1 MYTIVETAKGKQCSL
16 FDEYRYVCDRIRNTR
31 TYWRCEQ
38 YINCSGRAKQNIE
51 EPPVL
56 TSPYN
61 HDPPKEANDIAQ
73 FKKDLK
79 HRIREEQTPLTQLY
93 RSELI
98 KRYISNPE
106 NVATL
111 LLFHQLKNILYR
123 TKNEHYPPLP
133 RSINE
138 VYVEGKWRMSLDNED
153 FIIIDHHNPRYLAFG
168 TLHSLKV
175 LCESSHIF
183 LDGTFKSCPPPF
195 AQLYSIHCYS
205 SILNELLLL
214 NMIWFLIHNSSLS
227 ISNKVLL
234 ADLKNVFPNTT
245 IKGCNFHYNQC
256 IFKKIQD
263 LALQKDYYDSLEDDP
278 TSVKCLVQQTGALAF
293 MPISKINE
301 LWCTIMDKFEHIPRS
316 QDFFDYYTDTW
327 IDKGCLYPRQ
337 LWNYYNF
344 NGPRTNNG
352 LEGWH
357 HRLNSNIATST
368 PNIYV
373 VIDELIKDYAFNMN
387 KTKQL
392 ENNTKMPQRRKQF
405 MIRNER
411 ILNLMNRYETG
422 SLSLDDYFIKISK
435 TIGKKK

>member
-16 FDEYRYVCDRIRNTR
+16 FDEYRYVCDRI
-31 TYWRCEQ
+31 Q
-38 YINCSGRAKQNIE
+38 
-51 EPPVL
+51 PPVL

-373 VIDELIKDYAFNMN
+373 VIDELKKDYAFNMTT
-387 KTKQL
+387 TKQL
-392 ENNTKMPQRRKQF
+392 ENNTKKPQRRKQF

>member
-1 MYTIVETAKGKQCSL
+1 
-16 FDEYRYVCDRIRNTR
+16 
-31 TYWRCEQ
+31 
-38 YINCSGRAKQNIE
+38 
-51 EPPVL
+51 
-56 TSPYN
+56 
-61 HDPPKEANDIAQ
+61 
-73 FKKDLK
+73 
-79 HRIREEQTPLTQLY
+79 
-93 RSELI
+93 
-98 KRYISNPE
+98 
-106 NVATL
+106 
-111 LLFHQLKNILYR
+111 
-123 TKNEHYPPLP
+123 
-133 RSINE
+133 
-138 VYVEGKWRMSLDNED
+138 MSLDNED

-183 LDGTFKSCPPPF
+183 LDGTIKSCPSPF

-205 SILNELLLL
+205 SILNGTTPVLYSLLPNKTKNLYTLFL
-214 NMIWFLIHNSSLS
+214 NDLRTAAVKYDLVFNPQFVTLDFEQGA
-227 ISNKVLL
+227 IS
-234 ADLKNVFPNTT
+234 ALKNVFPNTT

-263 LALQKDYYDSLEDDP
+263 LGLQKDYYDSLEDDP

-357 HRLNSNIATST
+357 HRLNSNITTST

-373 VIDELIKDYAFNMN
+373 VIDELKKDYAFNMAT
-387 KTKQL
+387 TKQL
-392 ENNTKMPQRRKQF
+392 ENNTKKPQRRKQF

-435 TIGKKK
+435 TIGKKNNYVLFSLSIGLFNCVLISVITVGCSDKIHFFFINYS

>member
-111 LLFHQLKNILYR
+111 LLFHQLKIILYR

-352 LEGWH
+352 LEG
-357 HRLNSNIATST
+357 
-368 PNIYV
+368 
-373 VIDELIKDYAFNMN
+373 
-387 KTKQL
+387 
-392 ENNTKMPQRRKQF
+392 
-405 MIRNER
+405 
-411 ILNLMNRYETG
+411 
-422 SLSLDDYFIKISK
+422 
-435 TIGKKK
+435 